1 MKKTLTIN
9 LANTVYNIDEDAYLI
24 LQDYFEGL
32 RKHFKNE
39 KDSDEILT
47 DIEARFAELFDE
59 RLRYGMQV
67 ITQKEVQDIIA
78 IMGNPNE
85 IETPSDDEKPNEE
98 NTEEQSKT
106 EQTEQSESGKK
117 KKRLY
122 RDLENGY
129 IGGVAAGLSQYT
141 NVDIAIVRLIFV
153 LFIILGFGTIIPIY
167 IVCWI
172 IMPEAK
178 TSAQKLEMR
187 GEEPTI
193 ENIKNFVKENVERIA
208 DKTEKELKSE
218 RTRNFFQ
225 QLGEML
231 VSLVQAIGKIA
242 TALIGGFFGCL
253 GFIILLIL
261 VGVLAF
267 SIPYFFSGV
276 STQFMPFGTN
286 IYIEG
291 INMGNIA
298 MFPQFI
304 AALLVFIGIPL
315 GAIAYAIFQKLFNW
329 RKTSATAGWILV
341 VIWLISFGVT
351 AYYGIHYANQIFMLN
366 QMNV

>member
-9 LANTVYNIDEDAYLI
+9 LANTVYNIDEDAYHI

-39 KDSDEILT
+39 KDSDEIMA
-47 DIEARFAELFDE
+47 DIEARFGELFDE

-67 ITQKEVQDIIA
+67 ITQKEVQEIIA
-78 IMGNPNE
+78 IMGNPSE
-85 IETPSDDEKPNEE
+85 IETPNEE
-98 NTEEQSKT
+98 QNSTVNENEESSKT
-106 EQTEQSESGKK
+106 EPASEHESGKK
-117 KKRLY
+117 RKRLY
-122 RDLENGY
+122 RDIDNGY

-153 LFIILGFGTIIPIY
+153 LFIVLGFGTIIPIY

-208 DKTEKELKSE
+208 DKTEKELKSD

-225 QLGEML
+225 QVGEML
-231 VSLVQAIGKIA
+231 VSLLQAMGKIA
-242 TALIGGFFGCL
+242 TALLGGFFGCL
-253 GFIILLIL
+253 GFLILLIL
-261 VGVLAF
+261 VGVLAL
-267 SIPYFFSGV
+267 SIPFIFSGI
-276 STQFMPFGTN
+276 SPQFMPFGTN

-304 AALLVFIGIPL
+304 AALLAFIGIPL

-329 RKTSATAGWILV
+329 KKTSTTASWILV

-351 AYYGIHYANQIFMLN
+351 AYYGIHYANQIFMIN
-366 QMNV
+366 EMNV

>member
-9 LANTVYNIDEDAYLI
+9 LANTVYNIDEDAFQI
-24 LQDYFEGL
+24 LQGYFEDL

-39 KDSDEILT
+39 KDSDEILS

-67 ITQKEVQDIIA
+67 ITQKEVQEIIS

-85 IETPSDDEKPNEE
+85 IETSAEEESANNE
-98 NTEEQSKT
+98 NSEEQTKAES
-106 EQTEQSESGKK
+106 SETTDPNKR

-122 RDLENGY
+122 RDIENGY

-141 NVDIAIVRLIFV
+141 NIDIAIIRLILVV
-153 LFIILGFGTIIPIY
+153 LIILGFGTIIPIY

-225 QLGEML
+225 QVGEML
-231 VSLVQAIGKIA
+231 VDIAQGIAKVA

-253 GFIILLIL
+253 GFTILLIL

-267 SIPYFFSGV
+267 SIPFIFSGV
-276 STQFMPFGTN
+276 STPFMPFGTN

-315 GAIAYAIFQKLFNW
+315 GAIAFAIFQKLFNW
-329 RKTSATAGWILV
+329 KKTSTTAGWVLV

-351 AYYGIHYANQIFMLN
+351 TYYGLHYANQIFMLN
-366 QMNV
+366 QSAI